1 MQKNLLEYLE
11 QTAAQRPNHP
21 ALVDEKGTLTF
32 GELLFQSRRLG
43 SVVARRLREA
53 NGIAEAGA
61 AGETCIAEN
70 CGAGRPMPVR
80 PLANRPIAVMTARRA
95 ASVLG
100 FLGVLQS
107 GNYYVPVDVKM
118 PLARMTELLG
128 RLHPAALLYCEED
141 KKVVDQLGGL
151 CPVISMEEELGADG
165 VDSECGGRGC
175 ESGVNGECGGES
187 RDGCASGV
195 SGECG
200 CQSGADDALLAAQ
213 RRRVLDVDP
222 AYVIFTSG
230 STGTPKG
237 IVVSHR
243 SVIDFADWYVEA
255 CGITGEDVLGNQ
267 APFYFDLSGK
277 DLYSMLK
284 TGATMHILPQKFFM
298 FPILL
303 MKYLKEHEITVLS
316 WATAAFHLVAN
327 SGVLEKQVPESLRR
341 VIVGGEALQAKQLNR
356 WKRALPKV
364 QYINLYGPTEV
375 TIDCCY
381 YIIDREFDD
390 TETIPIGRACENM
403 EVFLLDEDGN
413 EVPAGQPGELCA
425 RGSGLAQGYYGDWE
439 KSNAVFTQ
447 DPRNPYYADR
457 IYHTGDIAMQREDGV
472 FVFLGRKDNQIK
484 HGGYR
489 IELGEIETA
498 LNSLDDIEAAFCFF
512 DPKQD
517 KIHCVYQ
524 GSMDHGQI
532 VRAIQT
538 MVPKYMLPNVFHQVE
553 RMPYNANGKIDRS
566 RLKEEYLNEADS

>member
-11 QTAAQRPNHP
+11 QTAGQRPDHP
-21 ALVDEKGTLTF
+21 ALVDETQTLTF
-32 GELLFQSRRLG
+32 GQLLEQSRRMGTALLRGMAGLENGACG
-43 SVVARRLREA
+43 S
-53 NGIAEAGA
+53 G
-61 AGETCIAEN
+61 C
-70 CGAGRPMPVR
+70 PM
-80 PLANRPIAVMTARRA
+80 ANRPPANRPVAVMTDRRA
-95 ASVLG
+95 SSIAG
-100 FLGVLQS
+100 FLAALQS

-118 PLARMTELLG
+118 PLARMKELLG
-128 RLHPAALLYCEED
+128 RLQPAGLLYCAED
-141 KKVVDQLGGL
+141 TKVVEALDDL
-151 CPVISMEEELGADG
+151 CPMIAMEEAMTE
-165 VDSECGGRGC
+165 E
-175 ESGVNGECGGES
+175 
-187 RDGCASGV
+187 
-195 SGECG
+195 
-200 CQSGADDALLAAQ
+200 ADDDWLARQ

-237 IVVSHR
+237 IVVSHK
-243 SVIDFADWYVEA
+243 SVIDFADWYVA
-255 CGITGEDVLGNQ
+255 TCGITGEDVLGNQ

-284 TGATMHILPQKFFM
+284 TGATMHILPKKFFM

-327 SGVLEKQVPESLRR
+327 SGVLEKVVADSMR
-341 VIVGGEALQAKQLNR
+341 VVILGGEALQAKQLNR
-356 WKRALPKV
+356 WRRALPQV

-381 YIIDREFDD
+381 YIIDREFED
-390 TETIPIGRACENM
+390 TETIPIGVACENM
-403 EVFLLDEDGN
+403 EVFLLDEDGK
-413 EVPAGQPGELCA
+413 EVPQGEPGEICA

-439 KSNAVFTQ
+439 KSDAVFTQ
-447 DPRNPYYADR
+447 DPRNPWYSDR
-457 IYHTGDIAMQREDGV
+457 IYHTGDVAVQNEEGL

-512 DPKQD
+512 DPKED

-524 GSMDHGQI
+524 GTLDNGQI
-532 VRAIQT
+532 VKAIQT
-538 MVPKYMLPNVFHQVE
+538 MVPRYMLPNIFHQVE
-553 RMPYNANGKIDRS
+553 RMPYNANGKIDRAG
-566 RLKEEYLNEADS
+566 LKRNYLNGTD